1 MAGASSAGAG
11 RGAAAIT
18 ECGGAA
24 LNDAVFEVLKIGAAA
39 GANFE
44 SPGLGVSEEDDD
56 EGDAAQAQ
64 GCNTQTCVI
73 LADNIMLPAEQE
85 LLVRI
90 EMASAAAGKSFFSMI
105 EEIIIIRRSR
115 I

>member
-11 RGAAAIT
+11 RGAAAIA

-24 LNDAVFEVLKIGAAA
+24 LNGALFEVLKIGAAA
-39 GANFE
+39 VANFE

-85 LLVRI
+85 RLVRI
-90 EMASAAAGKSFFSMI
+90 EMASAAVGKSFFSII
-105 EEIIIIRRSR
+105 EEIIIIRKSR